1 MYAMIGLLLIFP
13 LSLACCL
20 ILIPVVRWLAPRVG
34 LVDKPDGRRKVH
46 GRPVPLGGGLAILAS
61 AAAAVA
67 AALAVPG
74 PVRDTL
80 AAKGGLILGLGL
92 AAVLI
97 CAVGVAD
104 DYGRLRGRYKLL
116 GQAAAVAVVIASGVV
131 VRDVHLF
138 GLQIDLGLLS
148 VPFTAFLLLGAINS
162 LNLLDG
168 MDGLLG
174 SVGALV
180 CLALAAMAVLAGHWA
195 VAGLALA
202 LAGALLGFLRYNFPP
217 ASIFMGDCGS
227 MLVGLVVGTLA
238 IEGSLKAP
246 ATIALSTP
254 LVLLTLPI
262 FDTTAAIVRR
272 KLTGRSIYTTD
283 RGHLHH
289 CLLRRGLSTWR
300 ALLLVAAFC
309 ALTGA
314 GALASEAFQNEWIA
328 VVTALAVVGILIV
341 TRLFGHAEM
350 VLVKERL
357 RALGGSWFA
366 KRAEG
371 GAQQTEVRLQGS
383 ADWKEL
389 WNAITAQAAA
399 LDLRQVRLDVNAPS
413 LHEGYHA
420 RWDRGRDDGEEAPHL
435 WRAEIPLT
443 AGGQPVGRLEIVG
456 GPDLEPV
463 WRKIAAMTAAVERG
477 AKALPALAQAESARA
492 AAKESQLLPA
502 VVES

>member
-1 MYAMIGLLLIFP
+1 MLGLLLTFP
-13 LSLACCL
+13 VSLASCL
-20 ILIPVVRWLAPRVG
+20 ALAPVVRFLAPRVG
-34 LVDKPDGRRKVH
+34 LVDNPDGRRKVH
-46 GRPVPLGGGLAILAS
+46 GRPVPLGGGFAIFAS
-61 AAAAVA
+61 AVVAVA
-67 AALAVPG
+67 AALAIPG
-74 PVRDTL
+74 PVGDTL
-80 AAKGGLILGLGL
+80 AAKWPMILGLGL

-97 CAVGVAD
+97 CAVGAAD
-104 DYGRLRGRYKLL
+104 DYRRLRGRYKLL
-116 GQAAAVAVVIASGVV
+116 GQAAAVAILIGFGVV

-174 SVGALV
+174 SVGALIS
-180 CLALAAMAVLAGHWA
+180 LAMAAMAVLAGHWA
-195 VAGLALA
+195 IAGLALA
-202 LAGALLGFLRYNFPP
+202 LAGALVGFLRYNFPP

-254 LVLLTLPI
+254 VVLLTLPI
-262 FDTTAAIVRR
+262 FDTTAAIIRR

-289 CLLRRGLSTWR
+289 CMLRRGLSTWR
-300 ALLLVAAFC
+300 VLLLVVAFC
-309 ALTGA
+309 VVTGA
-314 GALASEAFQNEWIA
+314 GALASEAFSNEWIA
-328 VVTALAVVGILIV
+328 VVTGVAVVGILIV
-341 TRLFGHAEM
+341 TRLFGHAEVM
-350 VLVKERL
+350 LVKERL
-357 RALGGSWFA
+357 RLLGGSLFA
-366 KRAEG
+366 KRAAG
-371 GAQQTEVRLQGS
+371 GAREIEVRLQGS

-389 WNAITAQAAA
+389 WNAVTAKAAA
-399 LDLRQVRLDVNAPS
+399 LNLWQVRLDVNAPS

-420 RWDRGRDDGEEAPHL
+420 RWDRGQDDAEAPHL

-443 AGGQPVGRLEIVG
+443 AKGLPVGRLEIVG
-456 GPDLEPV
+456 SPDREPV
-463 WRKIAAMTAAVERG
+463 WRKIAAMTEAVEG
-477 AKALPALAQAESARA
+477 MAEALPALAGLRGDPARVEARESR
-492 AAKESQLLPA
+492 LVPA